1 MYGVR
6 NIFDIVYL
14 RSFHLLQPCRKYRQ
28 IHIHILFYFETYIFS
43 CPILSNHTIIFVIY
57 STYVFFDFGHP
68 NDGQNLA
75 WIQWFSVKL
84 VSMSKPYT
92 PKNLSKVSSIGFS
105 VNSSYFPSF
114 SFMTPL
120 HGNDGIYEHKTA
132 KVGMSGSHSNVKKWD
147 IFSYWE
153 LTKRHISALVKWY
166 F

>member
-1 MYGVR
+1 M
-6 NIFDIVYL
+6 
-14 RSFHLLQPCRKYRQ
+14 SF
-28 IHIHILFYFETYIFS
+28 
-43 CPILSNHTIIFVIY
+43 N
-57 STYVFFDFGHP
+57 FGHP

-105 VNSSYFPSF
+105 VNSSYIPSF

-132 KVGMSGSHSNVKKWD
+132 KVGMSGSHSNVKK
-147 IFSYWE
+147 
-153 LTKRHISALVKWY
+153 
-166 F
+166 